1 MHRQIMTNKI
11 KNEWTKWFLIFM
23 IFSFIGWV
31 YELLV
36 FRFELGYGFINRG
49 FLFGPY
55 LPVYGFGGLLM
66 LVMMLKLKSK
76 RIEICGVSITPMVC
90 FVIAVFVATAVELLT
105 SYLMELTI
113 GEWLWDYT
121 NDIPNFQ
128 GRIALKSSLRFGILG
143 IIGLYGVHPAISG
156 LTESAKQKRPKA
168 FEIMCFVLLMIFVA
182 DVIARLF
189 LGSNYVGP

>member
-1 MHRQIMTNKI
+1 MMLMNKL
-11 KNEWTKWFLIFM
+11 KSEWTKWFLCFM
-23 IFSFIGWV
+23 IFSVFGWV

-36 FRFELGYGFINRG
+36 FRFELGYGYLNRG

-66 LVMMLKLKSK
+66 IWAMLKLKNK
-76 RIEICGVSITPMVC
+76 RIEIGGVSVTPLICYV
-90 FVIAVFVATAVELLT
+90 VAVLVATAAELLT
-105 SYLMELTI
+105 SYLMEWAI

-128 GRIALKSSLRFGILG
+128 GRIALKSSLRFGIMG
-143 IIGLYGVHPAISG
+143 IIGLYWLHPMISKYAAAA
-156 LTESAKQKRPKA
+156 ERKHPKA
-168 FEIMCFVLLMIFVA
+168 YHSLCIVLLLIFMA